1 MKLNHLL
8 KGVRPVMIKG
18 ERHLD
23 IENISHNSKQLKDP
37 GLFFAIEGK
46 NCNGYDF
53 IDEAIEHG
61 AISVVAEKDFVT
73 YKSIT
78 KVIVENIRKAC
89 ALIAANF
96 YSHPSE
102 RIEITGITGTNGKTT
117 ILYLIAA
124 IIRYSGRDCG
134 MIGTINY
141 QIRDRLIPAVNTTP
155 SPISLQMF
163 LREMEISGVTNCVME
178 VSSHAL
184 DQNRV
189 DAIEFDKAIF
199 TNLTSEHLDY
209 HKNMKEY
216 FSVKS
221 KLFSMLK
228 GGAIAIINC
237 DDNYG
242 SLLIQE
248 HKSRV
253 LTYGINN
260 KSDIRAFDIDIS
272 CKGSSF
278 KVGTP
283 KGVLD
288 IETGLIGLYNIYN
301 ILAAVSFACSAGLK
315 PSDIQEAI
323 RNFKGAPGRL
333 QQVEAC
339 GKEFSVFID
348 YAHTDDAL
356 LNVLSTLKKIT
367 KGKIIVVFG
376 CGGDRDRKKRPGMAK
391 VAAKFADYVVITSDN
406 PRNEDPERIIDD
418 ITEGLPKGFKNY
430 RICIGRKEAI
440 EYAISIAKSND
451 TILIAG
457 KGHESYQ
464 IFKNTTIPF
473 DDKKVAEEI
482 LQQNTAAERV

>member
-8 KGVRPVMIKG
+8 KGVRPVTIKG
-18 ERHLD
+18 ERYLD
-23 IENISHNSKQLKDP
+23 IENISYNSKQLKHS

-53 IDEAIEHG
+53 IDEAIERG
-61 AISVVAEKDFVT
+61 AVSIAAEKDFVT

-78 KVIVENIRKAC
+78 KVIVEDIRKAC

-96 YSHPSE
+96 YSHPSQRVE
-102 RIEITGITGTNGKTT
+102 TAGITGTNGKTT
-117 ILYLIAA
+117 TLYLIAA
-124 IIRYSGRDCG
+124 IMRYSGCNCG

-141 QIRDRLIPAVNTTP
+141 RIGERLIPAVNTTP
-155 SPISLQMF
+155 SPIMLQMF
-163 LREMEISGVTNCVME
+163 LREMEMSGITNCVME

-189 DAIEFDKAIF
+189 DAIEFNKAIF

-209 HKNMKEY
+209 HKDMKEY
-216 FSVKS
+216 FNAKS

-228 GGAIAIINC
+228 QGAVAIINS

-242 SLLIQE
+242 RLLIRE
-248 HKSRV
+248 HKNRV

-260 KSDIRAFDIDIS
+260 KSDVKAFDIDIS
-272 CKGSSF
+272 CKGASF
-278 KVGTP
+278 KVETP
-283 KGVLD
+283 KQVFD
-288 IETGLIGLYNIYN
+288 IKTDLIGVYNIYN
-301 ILAAVSFACSAGLK
+301 ILAAISFAYSTGLK

-323 RNFKGAPGRL
+323 RGFKGVPGRL
-333 QQVEAC
+333 QRVEAC
-339 GKEFSVFID
+339 GNKGFSVFID

-356 LNVLSTLKKIT
+356 LNVLSALKEIA
-367 KGKIIVVFG
+367 KGVIIVVFG

-391 VAAKFADYVVITSDN
+391 VAAEFADYVVITSDN
-406 PRNEDPERIIDD
+406 PRSEDPERIIDD
-418 ITEGLPKGFKNY
+418 VAQGLPKDFKNY
-430 RICIGRKEAI
+430 RICIDRKKAI
-440 EYAISIAKSND
+440 EYAISMVKSND
-451 TILIAG
+451 MILIAG

-464 IFKNTTIPF
+464 VFKDTTIPF

-482 LQQNTAAERV
+482 LEQNKV